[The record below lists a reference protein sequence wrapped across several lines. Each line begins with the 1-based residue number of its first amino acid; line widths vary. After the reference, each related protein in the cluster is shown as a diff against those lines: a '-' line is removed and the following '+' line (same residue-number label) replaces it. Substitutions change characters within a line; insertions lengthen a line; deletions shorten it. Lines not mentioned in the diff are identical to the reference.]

1 MGGLPNS
8 AFNNLRACVLVQGFG
23 SSHCG
28 IISGLAMPYPAGIG
42 YVAASI
48 AGNFDLSLDYA
59 VQLIQDKLQSLA
71 SNGSQAVQVQEPS
84 SQLT

>member
-1 MGGLPNS
+1 M
-8 AFNNLRACVLVQGFG
+8 LVQGFD
-23 SSHCG
+23 SRHCG

-59 VQLIQDKLQSLA
+59 VQLIQEKLQSQA
-71 SNGSQAVQVQEPS
+71 SNGSQPVQVQDPS
-84 SQLT
+84 S